1 LIIHGARHYHRPG
14 ARIKRRNAAFS
25 SFPFLPY
32 IGSKEKI
39 VPRLSWLALI
49 PALAMML
56 GCVNPPPA
64 VRPPV
69 YLIVIDT
76 LRVDAL
82 SCYGGKRPTP
92 ALDRF
97 AASAL
102 VFDNCFAPSSW
113 TVPSVASIWTGLYP
127 FHHGTIRGLAVDG
140 RVVSQQE
147 LSAGYT
153 TIAEM
158 FKSAGYATFGVSA
171 NGHIA
176 RKYGF
181 AQGFDM
187 FDNHSFADKT
197 VVAKSWDRIARAVA
211 NAQTVEQPT
220 FVMLFFF
227 DPHHPYTP
235 QKPYIDRYFPDW
247 KKLGEPLV
255 QKPLPDLVADGY
267 FKQHPKAIEV
277 ARAMYDSE
285 VASLD
290 AYLGELL
297 PTLPGY
303 DEAWVLVLADHG
315 ESFGENGC
323 LIHGNN
329 LRQPEVHVPLLIKL
343 PHDQYGGTRVAAPVS
358 LVDVLPTL
366 AALIEAPQP
375 PKMDGV
381 SLLPL
386 LAVQPP
392 PPRTLFLH
400 IDLPWAHER
409 AMVQWPFKIIRTA
422 DRPLVVFDLVADP
435 AELRNLSPQN
445 NDRLPGWERTLEQGA
460 RLIVHFPPRMI
471 AGEMLAE
478 GREQLK
484 NLGYLQ

>member
-1 LIIHGARHYHRPG
+1 MLIP
-14 ARIKRRNAAFS
+14 
-25 SFPFLPY
+25 
-32 IGSKEKI
+32 
-39 VPRLSWLALI
+39 LAL
-49 PALAMML
+49 LF
-56 GCVNPPPA
+56 GCSDPPPPP

-76 LRVDAL
+76 LRADAL
-82 SCYGGKRPTP
+82 RCYGGKRPTP
-92 ALDRF
+92 ALERF
-97 AASAL
+97 AANAVL
-102 VFDNCFAPSSW
+102 FEHCFAPSSW

-187 FDNHSFADKT
+187 FDSGDFADKT
-197 VVAKSWDRIARAVA
+197 TVAKNWNRISRPVTD
-211 NAQTVEQPT
+211 AQTVEQPT
-220 FVMLFFF
+220 FVMMFFF

-235 QKPYIDRYFPDW
+235 KEPYIGRYRPDW

-255 QKPLPDLVADGY
+255 KQSMPDLVVDGY
-267 FKQHPKAIEV
+267 FKQHPKAIDV

-297 PTLPGY
+297 PNLPSY

-315 ESFGENGC
+315 ESFGENGAM
-323 LIHGNN
+323 IHGNN
-329 LRQPEVHVPLLIKL
+329 LGQPEVHVPLMIKL
-343 PHDQYGGTRVAAPVS
+343 PRDQYGGTRVATPVS
-358 LVDVLPTL
+358 LVDIMPTL
-366 AALIEAPQP
+366 AALITPVEP
-375 PKMDGV
+375 PHMDGV

-386 LAVQPP
+386 LAGQSL

-400 IDLPWAHER
+400 VNLTRVNER
-409 AMVQWPFKIIRTA
+409 AMVQWPFKIIRLM
-422 DRPLVVFDLVADP
+422 DQPLRVFDLAADP
-435 AELRNLSPQN
+435 AELRNLAPQQS
-445 NDRLPGWERTLEQGA
+445 DRLPGWERTLVLGTRA
-460 RLIVHFPPRMI
+460 AVLNPPHLI
-471 AGEMLAE
+471 AGEMPAE